1 MENDC
6 SPLLTASQV
15 ADLLNI
21 KKSTVYE
28 AALKGRLP
36 AVSLWKNSR
45 RTFLRFRRSDIE
57 EFIKSHT
64 RTIES
69 GTQNKPAYG
78 RTTK

>member
-1 MENDC
+1 MDS

-15 ADLLNI
+15 AELLNI

-36 AVSLWKNSR
+36 AVSMWKNKR

-57 EFIKSHT
+57 EFIKAHT
-64 RTIES
+64 TTIKKAVTNKTTNRSRT
-69 GTQNKPAYG
+69 
-78 RTTK
+78 R